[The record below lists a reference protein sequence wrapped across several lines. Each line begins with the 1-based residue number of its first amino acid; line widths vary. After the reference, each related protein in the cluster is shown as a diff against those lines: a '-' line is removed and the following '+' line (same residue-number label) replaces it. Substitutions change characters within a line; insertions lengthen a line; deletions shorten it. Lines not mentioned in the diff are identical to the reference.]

1 MKSSV
6 TSEKSRIT
14 RTRIEKICCLALNL
28 DQNSELY
35 VCTLV
40 LHLKKSRSLPL
51 LSLLHRSAV
60 KVKWHESML
69 KPITED
75 ANFLIPQK
83 ALQPYFLLWS
93 SLKNLSSNPQIISGS
108 AKKQN
113 PILFK
118 SFSITEGSM
127 SLRDWVKLKSLI
139 SSQMYVQKK

>member
-1 MKSSV
+1 
-6 TSEKSRIT
+6 
-14 RTRIEKICCLALNL
+14 
-28 DQNSELY
+28 
-35 VCTLV
+35 
-40 LHLKKSRSLPL
+40 
-51 LSLLHRSAV
+51 
-60 KVKWHESML
+60 ML

-127 SLRDWVKLKSLI
+127 SLRD
-139 SSQMYVQKK
+139 